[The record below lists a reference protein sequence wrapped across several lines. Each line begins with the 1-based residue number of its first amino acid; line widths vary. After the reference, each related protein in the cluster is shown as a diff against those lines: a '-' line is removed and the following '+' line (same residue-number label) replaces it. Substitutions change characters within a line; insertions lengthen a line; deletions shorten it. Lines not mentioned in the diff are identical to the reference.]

1 MSRSKPPQSRPTPFR
16 PAVTLIALAL
26 IATACFGAEG
36 SPSSDPGTPTTT
48 IIEAT
53 ATTEGTDAEATT
65 STVPPAD
72 DPSTTVP
79 NNDSLALTVTDCSDE
94 PDDFTILCEAYDIL
108 TANYVDQLDPADLA
122 AGAIAGMDSYAGDAV
137 ATAPDSVT
145 CAAPTNE
152 FDSFCTAYAEE
163 RLDDVPSEALV
174 DAAVQGIMDFGIE
187 DPNSNYLPPE
197 AFEAFRTNNSGQ
209 IEGIGALVRG
219 FNTAATT
226 DEDILCNQL
235 SATCKLEIVA
245 PLDGS
250 PAEAGG
256 ILPGD
261 FIVEVNGENVEG
273 QLVDAVV
280 LKVRGPAGSEV
291 LLGIER
297 DGEVTDIIIVRAP
310 IVIPIVTSEML
321 SDTVGYVGLAQF
333 TSTSPELVRTAL
345 SELLNSGAE
354 TIIFDLQNN
363 PGGLLDASVEI
374 ASEFIEDGVILTT
387 EAPDQTVEF
396 TATRGGIATDENIE
410 VFVLINRGSA
420 SASEVVAGA
429 LQDTGRA
436 TIVGENSFGKNTVQ
450 RQFLLS
456 NGGALK
462 VTISR
467 WVTPDGNNYG
477 VVGLTPDVEVDLQDQ
492 PGQFLVDYTLDL
504 IESS

>member
-1 MSRSKPPQSRPTPFR
+1 MTSPRPPHIRLARLLFG
-16 PAVTLIALAL
+16 VVALML

-36 SPSSDPGTPTTT
+36 SPGGIESSQTTTVVEVPTT
-48 IIEAT
+48 EAPPVE
-53 ATTEGTDAEATT
+53 APDDGGSDSAEADTPMPT
-65 STVPPAD
+65 EPTI
-72 DPSTTVP
+72 T
-79 NNDSLALTVTDCSDE
+79 LTVTDCGNETDE
-94 PDDFTILCEAYDIL
+94 FELFCEAYDIL
-108 TANYVDQLDPADLA
+108 TSNFVDELDPADLA
-122 AGAIAGMDSYAGDAV
+122 AGAIEGMEAYAGDAV
-137 ATAPDSVT
+137 ATVPDAIS
-145 CAAPTNE
+145 CAAPNVD
-152 FDSFCTAYAEE
+152 FRDFCSIFAQE
-163 RLDDVPSEALV
+163 RLEEIPGDALV
-174 DAAVQGIMDFGIE
+174 EAAVQGLMNFGIA
-187 DPNSNYLPPE
+187 DANSNYLPP
-197 AFEAFRTNNSGQ
+197 ADFEAFRSNTSGQ

-219 FNTAATT
+219 TNTAAET
-226 DEDILCNQL
+226 DEDVLCNEL
-235 SATCKLEIVA
+235 SETCKLEIVA

-261 FIVEVNGENVEG
+261 YIVAVNGEDVEG

-280 LKVRGPAGSEV
+280 LQVRGPAGSEV

-297 DGEVTDIIIVRAP
+297 DGEVFDVTIVRAP

-321 SDTVGYVGLAQF
+321 NDTVGYLSLAQF
-333 TSTSPELVRTAL
+333 TATSPDLVREAL
-345 SELLNSGAE
+345 GDLIDSGAE
-354 TIIFDLQNN
+354 TIVFDLQNN

-374 ASEFIEDGVILTT
+374 ASEFIDDGLILSTQ
-387 EAPDQTVEF
+387 APDQTIEF
-396 TATRGGIATDENIE
+396 PATGGGIATDESIE

-467 WVTPDGNNYG
+467 WVTPDGNDFG
-477 VVGLTPDVEVDLQDQ
+477 IVGLTPDVPVDIDGQ
-492 PGQFLVDYTLDL
+492 PGQFLIDFTLDL
-504 IESS
+504 IETG